1 MTVMAPGSAA
11 GVDRAGAAPA
21 AIAYSIIVPLFDC
34 RDAGTHALES
44 ALGQAFPRAR
54 YEVIVV
60 VDARSDRAALLPL
73 LARCDSVVAVDADFA
88 AVESEIALLDAGTR
102 VARGEFLFFIEG
114 HTVLAA
120 HALQRIHDA
129 LARDPAC
136 ALACGRRL
144 NHATTHLGALI
155 GGNNDAHEL
164 RARQRGNFTL
174 GANCVIRRSLFGA
187 LGGFAAAF
195 QRFNE
200 TVLYQRAL
208 DAGVRVGTIDAVLCT
223 HHNDAGFS
231 WLVRLLVATGH
242 AKARYYA
249 TLRGADRTLR
259 TRHPVYRWLGSTP
272 AAMFAAV
279 PLRIAGPSAILL
291 AMALFCRF
299 PSAAARVFKAGIG
312 LTDVSGFCAERAWG
326 AWLARNRAADARP
339 APWQHVDAAPAG
351 AAIELERTA

>member
-1 MTVMAPGSAA
+1 MTTLAPASA
-11 GVDRAGAAPA
+11 VDRAVVSPS

-34 RDAGTHALES
+34 RDAGTRALES
-44 ALGQAFPRAR
+44 ALDQVFARER

-60 VDARSDRAALLPL
+60 VDARANRDRLHAL

-88 AVESEIALLDAGTR
+88 AVESEIALFDAGSR
-102 VARGEFLFFIEG
+102 LARGEFLFFIEG

-120 HALQRIHDA
+120 RALQQIDDA
-129 LARDPAC
+129 LASDPAC
-136 ALACGRRL
+136 GLACGRRL
-144 NHATTHLGALI
+144 NHATTRLGALI
-155 GGNNDAHEL
+155 GGNNDAHES
-164 RARQRGNFTL
+164 RARQQGNFTL
-174 GANCVIRRSLFGA
+174 GANCVIRRSLFDA

-249 TLRGADRTLR
+249 TLRGAGRTLR
-259 TRHPVYRWLGSTP
+259 TRHPVYRWLGSTS
-272 AAMFAAV
+272 AALMAAV

-291 AMALFCRF
+291 AMALVRRF
-299 PSAAARVFKAGIG
+299 PNAAARVFKGGIG
-312 LTDVSGFCAERAWG
+312 LTDVSGFCAERARG
-326 AWLARNRAADARP
+326 ASPARIRAANARP
-339 APWQHVDAAPAG
+339 GPLQPAETGPAG

>member
-1 MTVMAPGSAA
+1 MAPPFAA
-11 GVDRAGAAPA
+11 GVDRASTVSA
-21 AIAYSIIVPLFDC
+21 AITYSVIVPLFDC
-34 RDAGTHALES
+34 RDAGMGALES
-44 ALGQAFPRAR
+44 ALGQTFQRAH

-60 VDARSDRAALLPL
+60 IDARANRAELAPL

-88 AVESEIALLDAGTR
+88 AVESEIALFDAGAR
-102 VARGEFLFFIEG
+102 AARGEFLFFIEG

-120 HALQRIHDA
+120 RALQQIDDT

-136 ALACGRRL
+136 SLACGRRL
-144 NHATTHLGALI
+144 NHANTRLGTLI

-164 RARQRGNFTL
+164 RARRQGNFTL
-174 GANCVIRRSLFGA
+174 GANCVIRRSLFDA
-187 LGGFAAAF
+187 LGGFTAAF

-208 DAGVRVGTIDAVLCT
+208 DRGVRIGTIDAVLCM
-223 HHNDAGFS
+223 HHNDAGFA

-249 TLRGADRTLR
+249 TLHSTGSKRRA
-259 TRHPVYRWLGSTP
+259 RHPVYRWLQSTT
-272 AAMFAAV
+272 AAVIAAV
-279 PLRIAGPSAILL
+279 PLRIAGPGAILL
-291 AMALFCRF
+291 AMALVRRL
-299 PSAAARVFKAGIG
+299 PRAAASVFKAGIG

-326 AWLARNRAADARP
+326 ASARHRAAEARS
-339 APWQHVDAAPAG
+339 APLQHVDAAPAS